1 MYLIYDEKVKIGII
15 IYTFLFSAI
24 TPSMKEMQPNSE
36 TRRAICLMVAAMRT
50 LREREESNGRKK
62 NN

>member
-1 MYLIYDEKVKIGII
+1 MII

-50 LREREESNGRKK
+50 HCEREKRVTEKEKK
-62 NN
+62 KTINRRIIVN